1 MMSFLDLILP
11 VELIVKV
18 IVIFVLGLV
27 TVLGAYLIPRGK
39 FIIVILGIIVIII
52 IWYVPL
58 GIS

>member
-1 MMSFLDLILP
+1 MSFLDLILP

>member
-1 MMSFLDLILP
+1 MSFLDLILP
-11 VELIVKV
+11 VELLVKV

-27 TVLGAYLIPRGK
+27 TALGAYLIPRGK
-39 FIIVILGIIVIII
+39 IIVIILGIIVIIV